1 MGGKQSRLA
10 HRKGRK
16 TDKQDRVLAD
26 KEDGTADTL
35 WRVQT
40 NEQPVDG
47 QQGGSDDEQD
57 GVVEGRAEREV
68 DRPSGIVDKQG
79 GMTTDVRA
87 DATNKKHGMTDV
99 DVHEKNGVTDKQ
111 CAITATQSA
120 GTDTPDPIML
130 GMIITVWPSQ
140 SAGAAGQSFEA
151 RKDSSGSASEA
162 GAAAQRSGLDI
173 DCSKPLSD
181 ALENLVQCNKYNIII
196 TSNSISQ
203 VSIISCYSYSYITY
217 NYY

>member
-1 MGGKQSRLA
+1 MGGKQSRMA

-26 KEDGTADTL
+26 MEDGTADTL

-47 QQGGSDDEQD
+47 QQGGRDDQQD
-57 GVVEGRAEREV
+57 GVVERRAEKKD

-79 GMTTDVRA
+79 GMTADVRA
-87 DATNKKHGMTDV
+87 DVTNKKHGMTDV

-111 CAITATQSA
+111 CTITDTQSA

-140 SAGAAGQSFEA
+140 SAGQSFEA

-203 VSIISCYSYSYITY
+203 VSQ
-217 NYY
+217 YY